1 MSTSASPSLALDV
14 STDDYATTAAQD
26 QKAGIDATLAAVAQ
40 EAPLTDTIPAEV
52 EDDSDAEREK
62 AGAARAARM
71 RYTEEDFLA
80 QKESY
85 VARIDE
91 GNIWKQLVAFSP
103 PFIPSEDFFSTV
115 NAAPLSP
122 SPSPTTPEA
131 QAKKTEKTK
140 LDKKHHQTIQAAVS
154 ELYFMEKYPAVQEI
168 ITWAKDNYEKDKKW
182 DKQVQKWEDKCKE
195 KMQVQQQA

>member
-1 MSTSASPSLALDV
+1 MSTSVHTPLPI
-14 STDDYATTAAQD
+14 DDYATTAAQD
-26 QKAGIDATLAAVAQ
+26 QKAGADATLAAVAQ
-40 EAPLTDTIPAEV
+40 EAQTPAEAEA

-85 VARIDE
+85 TARIDE
-91 GNIWKQLVAFSP
+91 GSIWKQLLAFSP
-103 PFIPSEDFFSTV
+103 PFTPSEDFLSTV

-122 SPSPTTPEA
+122 PPSTSTSTTTAEA
-131 QAKKTEKTK
+131 QATTEKTK

-154 ELYFMEKYPAVQEI
+154 ELYFLEKYTAVQEI
-168 ITWAKDNYEKDKKW
+168 ITWAKEHFEKDKKW
-182 DKQVQKWEDKCKE
+182 DKQVQKWEERVRE
-195 KMQVQQQA
+195 KMKVQQA